1 MTLRVYVRM
10 AVVIFSLSIV
20 AKLLSIALVPERL
33 VAAHGMFTFLS
44 IRQFLFF
51 AAVFEAGILLAV
63 LTNGISVS
71 SKAYVVYTA
80 AVLFTGYHAWMISK
94 GVSGCGC
101 FGIFPVK
108 ALNRALDY
116 FTYGVLLFLLVG
128 GGVVITR
135 ETLRANAPAKET

>member
-51 AAVFEAGILLAV
+51 
-63 LTNGISVS
+63 
-71 SKAYVVYTA
+71 A